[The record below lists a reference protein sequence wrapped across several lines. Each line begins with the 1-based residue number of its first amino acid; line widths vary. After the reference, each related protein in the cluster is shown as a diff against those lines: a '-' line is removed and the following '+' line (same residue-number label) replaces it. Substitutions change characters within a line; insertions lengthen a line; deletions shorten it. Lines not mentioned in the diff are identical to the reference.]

1 MPVITLTTDLGLKD
15 HYVAAIKGAVYSQIP
30 DAVIVDISH
39 QVVKFDTGSAA
50 FLIKNA
56 FRAFPVGSVHI
67 IGVNDEPCMEKP
79 FLAVQ
84 AENHF
89 FIGKD
94 NGVFSLILEDIP
106 ARIAVIETENK
117 FPKFPVKEVFVN
129 AACHLAKGGKIEDLG
144 REIDQF
150 EQKMELVA
158 FVEKDTIRGAIIYID
173 SYGNAITNIKREHFT
188 KMGENRP
195 FLIDFGINHTIN
207 AISRSYNEIP
217 EGDIVAVF
225 NSSGN
230 LEIAINKGPAD
241 TLLGLKQRSTI
252 RIEFQ

>member
-15 HYVAAIKGAVYSQIP
+15 HYVAAIKGAVYSLLPNAI
-30 DAVIVDISH
+30 IVDISH
-39 QVVKFDTGSAA
+39 QVIKFDTGSAA

-56 FRAFPVGSVHI
+56 FRSFPEGSVHI
-67 IGVNDEPCMEKP
+67 IGVNDEASLEFP

-94 NGVFSLILEDIP
+94 NGVFSLILESIP
-106 ARIAVIETENK
+106 SKIAVIETENK
-117 FPKFPVKEVFVN
+117 FPKFPVKEIFVN
-129 AACHLAKGGKIEDLG
+129 AACHLAKGGRIEDLG
-144 REIDQF
+144 RETDKY
-150 EQKMELVA
+150 EQKMELMA

-173 SYGNAITNIKREHFT
+173 SYGNAITNIKREHFA
-188 KMGENRP
+188 KMAENRP
-195 FLIDFGINHTIN
+195 FLIDFGMNHTIN
-207 AISRSYNEIP
+207 TISETYSQIP